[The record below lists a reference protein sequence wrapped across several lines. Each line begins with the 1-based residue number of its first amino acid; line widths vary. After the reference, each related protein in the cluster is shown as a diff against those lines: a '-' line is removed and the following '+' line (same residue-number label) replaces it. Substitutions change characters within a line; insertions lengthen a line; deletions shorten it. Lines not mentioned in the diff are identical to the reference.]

1 MPIRTSR
8 AFRRKIASIIPART
22 LLRLLYACRR
32 LLGAKLETAILDLAN
47 PNRSRFVPSDI
58 SIEDFF
64 KRLDERKVEYVVL
77 RWFEGL
83 PELDRKHDLDLLVVD
98 LSVEALESELTHWP
112 VGHPV
117 DLFAASGERDRQAEG
132 PAPLFPEHIAHRILG
147 QRLKFRNVCYV
158 PSPEDHFCALAYH
171 ATYIKGPA
179 SGIGA
184 RGAED
189 KDAPPPSHD
198 YAATLRSLGARVGI
212 KVPPGVTRDW
222 LDGLLTDLG
231 WRPDPMELER
241 ITGRKS
247 GPRQAA
253 QG

>member
-1 MPIRTSR
+1 MPMRTSR
-8 AFRRKIASIIPART
+8 AFRRAIASVIPARA
-22 LLRLLYACRR
+22 LLRFLYACRR
-32 LLGAKLETAILDLAN
+32 LLGEKLETAILDLAN

-64 KRLDERKVEYVVL
+64 KRLDERNVEYVVL

-98 LSVEALESELTHWP
+98 LSVEALEEELTHWP

-117 DLFAASGERDRQAEG
+117 DLFAASGEPDKQKAG
-132 PAPLFPEHIAHRILG
+132 PAPLFPERIAHRILG

-158 PSPEDHFCALAYH
+158 PSPQDHFCALAYH

-179 SGIGA
+179 SGIAAQGS
-184 RGAED
+184 ED

-231 WRPDPMELER
+231 WRPDPSELER
-241 ITGRKS
+241 FTGKKS
-247 GPRQAA
+247 KAGQVE
-253 QG
+253 QS